1 MQIERMNPTNSK
13 SANAPLVPFYSAVVS
28 VALLMGQMAF
38 AAESDIYRTIGD
50 DGATLFTDK
59 PTENSTAI
67 APLDIN
73 VLITPLPAPLPPPL
87 SALNTQSTDNE
98 RGVEFESADP
108 RPLTV
113 TSVEITSP
121 THEQTIINP
130 RGSILIGIATGPE
143 NGIPEGYTAEIKMNG
158 RVVSSGEGTLLAL
171 PVPDR
176 GTHSLEAVVLDSQGR
191 VQASSQIVIIH
202 VKKSSVRKEE

>member
-1 MQIERMNPTNSK
+1 MQIERMNLTNSK
-13 SANAPLVPFYSAVVS
+13 RANAPLVPFYSMVAT
-28 VALLMGQMAF
+28 VALLLGQIAF
-38 AAESDIYRTIGD
+38 AAESDIYKTIGD
-50 DGATLFTDK
+50 DGATLYTDT
-59 PTENSTAI
+59 PTGNSTAL

-73 VLITPLPAPLPPPL
+73 VLITPLPGPL
-87 SALNTQSTDNE
+87 SALNTQSADNE
-98 RGVEFESADP
+98 GGVEFESADT

-143 NGIPEGYTAEIKMNG
+143 NGMPEGYTAEIKMNG
-158 RVVSSGEGTLLAL
+158 KVVSSSEGTLLAL

-176 GTHSLEAVVLDSQGR
+176 GAHSLEAVVLDSKGSVR
-191 VQASSQIVIIH
+191 ASSEIVIIH
-202 VKKSSVRKEE
+202 VKKSSVRTEE